1 MSLVDEN
8 ISNTKVDTKLLSIQK
23 SVEEGGRTHKRYS
36 HVTSKQ
42 IQAIVSFVVVGFV
55 VVGFVGFV
63 VISFVV
69 VGFVGA
75 KSIDD

>member
-8 ISNTKVDTKLLSIQK
+8 ISNTNVDTKLLSMQK

-36 HVTSKQ
+36 HVTSKR

-55 VVGFVGFV
+55 
-63 VISFVV
+63 
-69 VGFVGA
+69 GA
-75 KSIDD
+75 KSIED

>member
-8 ISNTKVDTKLLSIQK
+8 ISNTNVDTKLLSIQN
-23 SVEEGGRTHKRYS
+23 SVEEGGRTHKRFS
-36 HVTSKQ
+36 HVTSKG
-42 IQAIVSFVVVGFV
+42 IQAIVSFVVIGF
-55 VVGFVGFV
+55 
-63 VISFVV
+63 ISFVV